1 MRSTVHL
8 TDRLTNAERRFGSA
22 DAYVPVRVELP
33 DGSEAVA
40 LMTDAP
46 FLEGIAR
53 AQANPEDVERAI
65 AIEALRQ
72 RQASRRASSEIAD
85 WFRRDFLPTAAW
97 GVLTGIALVLLVS
110 WLA

>member
-22 DAYVPVRVELP
+22 DAYVPVRVKLA
-33 DGSEAVA
+33 DGTEAVA

-53 AQANPEDVERAI
+53 AQANPEDVERAE

-72 RQASRRASSEIAD
+72 RQAAHRARWGLGE
-85 WFRRDFLPTAAW
+85 WFRREILPPVIWGSAA
-97 GVLTGIALVLLVS
+97 GVGLVLLWG